1 MVVESL
7 LEGQQVRVCHGSE
20 HSDFVE
26 GAGDLLGG
34 GGGKGD
40 LLHGVDE
47 SVFLA
52 ADLVDGGEGA
62 LAGLG

>member
-7 LEGQQVRVCHGSE
+7 LEGQQMGVCDGGE
-20 HSDFVE
+20 DSDFVE
-26 GAGDLLGG
+26 GVGDLFGG

-47 SVFLA
+47 SVVLA

-62 LAGLG
+62 LASLG